1 MTDTFPSSNLLDLQR
16 RLTLAQTEMDVVREF
31 GLTIHAPRDRAP
43 LYHLLY
49 SLASRVM
56 VSDASFIALYDAET
70 RYLHTVFQI
79 DKGIEYLYKEPW
91 QPSEGGPTAWVI
103 ENAAPIRFA
112 DLVPELQQR
121 FPNNIDNWF
130 GDKQESSRSWMAVPM
145 LLDRELKGV
154 INVQSYQAGVYG
166 EREERLLTTLGSMLA
181 IGLQHSQMVARLE
194 AWQQALSAPLIPVS
208 RDVLIM
214 PLIGQI
220 DRERIAIAQ
229 RVLLAYVEKHRIR
242 QILIDLTGAT
252 NLPPDAGRQ
261 LARLVRAVE
270 LLGSLCALSGLRP
283 EMARDLTLRASDLS
297 SLTTLRDVEQGL
309 DYFTRAVGIG
319 PAR

>member
-1 MTDTFPSSNLLDLQR
+1 
-16 RLTLAQTEMDVVREF
+16 V
-31 GLTIHAPRDRAP
+31 I
-43 LYHLLY
+43 
-49 SLASRVM
+49 

-70 RYLHTVFQI
+70 RYLRNVFQI
-79 DKGIEYLYKEPW
+79 DKGIEYLYEEPW

-145 LLDRELKGV
+145 LLDRELQGV
-154 INVQSYQAGVYG
+154 INVQSDQAGVYG
-166 EREERLLTTLGSMLA
+166 EHEERLLTTLGSMLA

-252 NLPPDAGRQ
+252 NLPPDTGRQ